1 MTVYIKLTLLHMEE
15 KTVSAEVTAVHDDGA
30 VDLRL
35 ADGSEIG
42 AWRGPMYDINGNEI
56 PLETVRRDFLPQ
68 DTTALMARIAQLEQ
82 AVTQPQGV

>member
-15 KTVSAEVTAVHDDGA
+15 KTVSAEVSAVHDDGA

-42 AWRGPMYDINGNEI
+42 AWRGPMYDKDGDEI
-56 PLETVRRDFLPQ
+56 PLETVGRDFLPT
-68 DTTALMARIAQLEQ
+68 DTASLLARIAELEKL
-82 AVTQPQGV
+82 ATNNG